1 MSSQSSLKPIV
12 GAALIQEWLKVKLSE
27 RLKISTEEIDPE
39 ETFSSHGL
47 SSAQALILLAQ
58 LEEWL
63 HLHLSPTLFWNYPT
77 LVSFSRRIAEETS
90 SPAQPKLEQGEPRWK
105 R

>member
-77 LVSFSRRIAEETS
+77 LVSFSHRIAEEAS
-90 SPAQPKLEQGEPRWK
+90 SPAQPKPDQGEPRWK